1 MIGYI
6 QQTKKEKQPSKK
18 SPEKTT
24 KPRGIK
30 HSVLKTSEILKG
42 LFVSSLEGWK
52 DDKEKFKTELI
63 NDIKSFLFEKWE
75 KPWKAGLIFDEDGK
89 VLSGFRNISG
99 RLYKNSTNI
108 LSMERNGS
116 KSPYFITIS
125 ALRSQGGKLID
136 KLKVISVLSYIP
148 MFKDRENK
156 TPRKPDWML
165 PKLHL
170 AVNVDYCEGIK
181 KPVIKEVAFIN
192 HELNEY
198 VENFLQ
204 QLISKKRVPKIY
216 HDQADQCHYKHTS
229 FSYDKESIHMVDFKQ
244 FHQIDSYYSV
254 LFHEITHSTKNPKR
268 LGRGKFGTTKTLKYA
283 NEELVAEMGAMI
295 ICTELGL
302 KYNRQNGLVY
312 LKGWLKSTT
321 GDIDENLLEAYGFAC
336 DAADYLLK
344 GIDLSKLVPKSMI
357 DRAKETP
364 DTDPKPEKKADK
376 KKEARPGETASKKIE
391 EKKEIETVLIPRTN
405 PEELNYDLAYR
416 AYTGTSFSPEK
427 RAVSQQKGYANLLNE
442 FAEEIEGIA
451 KTDQQKE
458 LAVSEFT
465 IFKERLLKKLTALLV
480 AKSRCMS
487 TMITGSSNFPVRS
500 NQKKLDTEHKR
511 LNEYIDF
518 NDKAQKGIIKKI
530 KRAIPKELADKQ
542 AFEEIENRVINY
554 LASIIS
560 IIKGTQV
567 GSAPHFR
574 ALLGS
579 FIKTLSKK
587 HQHEYVNK
595 VFQIIKD
602 TEKKHEVTIF
612 SKTNKIWNLEN
623 QTDGARVTETG
634 ERVILENSVAKLVNN
649 LDAERIQIIT
659 EDKPSEEARKLLK
672 SKAFRWSPRFKAWQ
686 RINTS
691 QAIYIAKI
699 VFAELF
705 PTTTK
710 EEPKPEPKG
719 QKEQLSL
726 FGLGNTKAISLDN
739 WKPNTHI
746 ITLKTDLGKFI
757 GGYERNRFAMVLRG
771 EKGAGKTRL
780 LCQAINL
787 FASQG
792 LKCLFKSLEVSPE
805 SELFGSYT
813 TYIDSKNKDHVF
825 VDADTSLQALE
836 KQCKIYDCIAI
847 DSWGKLGGVD
857 QGDFGQLVEKYPKVI
872 WLVIF
877 QSTTSGTARG
887 GIMSEYDSSLVVQV
901 AKGGNAVCEKNR
913 YNSCDLTYNVFTKKL
928 LKDENIKK

>member
-30 HSVLKTSEILKG
+30 HSVLRTSEILKG
-42 LFVSSLEGWK
+42 LFVSSLDGWK
-52 DDKEKFKTELI
+52 EDKEKFKTELI

-108 LSMERNGS
+108 LSMERNSS

-156 TPRKPDWML
+156 TSGKPDWML

-204 QLISKKRVPKIY
+204 QLICKKRVPKIY

-336 DAADYLLK
+336 DAAEYLLK
-344 GIDLSKLVPKSMI
+344 DIDLSKLVPKSMQ
-357 DRAKETP
+357 DRAKESEPETQ
-364 DTDPKPEKKADK
+364 KESSPEKK
-376 KKEARPGETASKKIE
+376 KEP
-391 EKKEIETVLIPRTN
+391 
-405 PEELNYDLAYR
+405 
-416 AYTGTSFSPEK
+416 GTSK
-427 RAVSQQKGYANLLNE
+427 V
-442 FAEEIEGIA
+442 
-451 KTDQQKE
+451 
-458 LAVSEFT
+458 
-465 IFKERLLKKLTALLV
+465 KKAD
-480 AKSRCMS
+480 
-487 TMITGSSNFPVRS
+487 P
-500 NQKKLDTEHKR
+500 
-511 LNEYIDF
+511 
-518 NDKAQKGIIKKI
+518 IK
-530 KRAIPKELADKQ
+530 
-542 AFEEIENRVINY
+542 
-554 LASIIS
+554 
-560 IIKGTQV
+560 
-567 GSAPHFR
+567 
-574 ALLGS
+574 
-579 FIKTLSKK
+579 
-587 HQHEYVNK
+587 
-595 VFQIIKD
+595 
-602 TEKKHEVTIF
+602 
-612 SKTNKIWNLEN
+612 
-623 QTDGARVTETG
+623 
-634 ERVILENSVAKLVNN
+634 
-649 LDAERIQIIT
+649 
-659 EDKPSEEARKLLK
+659 
-672 SKAFRWSPRFKAWQ
+672 
-686 RINTS
+686 
-691 QAIYIAKI
+691 
-699 VFAELF
+699 
-705 PTTTK
+705 
-710 EEPKPEPKG
+710 
-719 QKEQLSL
+719 KEQLSL

-746 ITLKTDLGKFI
+746 IPLKTDLGKFI

-780 LCQAINL
+780 LSQAINL
-787 FASQG
+787 FATQG

-813 TYIDSKNKDHVF
+813 NYIESKNKNHVF
-825 VDADTSLQALE
+825 VDADTSLETLE

-847 DSWGKLGGVD
+847 DSWGKLSGVD
-857 QGDFGQLVEKYPKVI
+857 QGDFGRLVEKYPKVI

-928 LKDENIKK
+928 IKDENIKK